1 MKTKEQLVSLGL
13 TEIKADEVMLLES
26 EMLKRAVKFQF
37 RKKDGSVRDAIGTR
51 NRELMVQEDGKVWE
65 PVGAQKPE
73 CPTTL
78 GFWDLEKKAW
88 RCLIVSNL
96 VAVEG

>member
-13 TEIKADEVMLLES
+13 TEIKADEVMMLES
-26 EMLKRAVKFQF
+26 KMLEQAVKFQF
-37 RKKDGSVRDAIGTR
+37 KKKDGSIRDAIGTR
-51 NRELMVQEDGKVWE
+51 KRELMVQEDGKVWE

-78 GFWDLEKKAW
+78 GFWDLEKKDW

>member
-37 RKKDGSVRDAIGTR
+37 RKKDNTIRDAIGTR
-51 NRELMVQEDGKVWE
+51 NRELMIQEDGKVWE
-65 PVGAQKPE
+65 PVGTQKPE

>member
-37 RKKDGSVRDAIGTR
+37 RKKDGSIRDAVGTR
-51 NRELMVQEDGKVWE
+51 KRELMVQEDGNVWE